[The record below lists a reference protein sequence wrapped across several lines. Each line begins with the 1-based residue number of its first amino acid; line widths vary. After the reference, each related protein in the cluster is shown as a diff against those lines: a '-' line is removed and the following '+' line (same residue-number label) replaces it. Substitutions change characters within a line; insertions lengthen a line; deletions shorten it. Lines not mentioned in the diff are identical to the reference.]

1 MKEKIMLVLG
11 LVCLVGGVI
20 VSFQI
25 FPETFKQVN
34 DVLATFLMSIAGV
47 ALGATSFGIVL
58 VSQAFFDA
66 FISDIKTNMTVS
78 KID

>member
-34 DVLATFLMSIAGV
+34 DVLATLLMSIAGV

>member
-58 VSQAFFDA
+58 VSQAFSDA
-66 FISDIKTNMTVS
+66 FISDMKENMTVS

>member
-11 LVCLVGGVI
+11 LVCLIGGVI

-25 FPETFKQVN
+25 FPETFQQVN
-34 DVLATFLMSIAGV
+34 DVLATLLMSAAGV

-66 FISDIKTNMTVS
+66 FISDIKANMTAS
-78 KID
+78 KIN

>member
-1 MKEKIMLVLG
+1 MKEKIMLALG
-11 LVCLVGGVI
+11 LMCLIGGVI

-34 DVLATFLMSIAGV
+34 DVLVTLLMSIAGV

-58 VSQAFFDA
+58 VFQAFFNA
-66 FISDIKTNMTVS
+66 FISDMRENMTTS
-78 KID
+78 KIN

>member
-11 LVCLVGGVI
+11 LMCLIGGVI

-25 FPETFKQVN
+25 FPESFKQVN
-34 DVLATFLMSIAGV
+34 DILASLLMSVAGV

-66 FISDIKTNMTVS
+66 FVSDMKSNIAPS
-78 KID
+78 KIS

>member
-11 LVCLVGGVI
+11 LVCLIGGVI

-25 FPETFKQVN
+25 FPETFQQVN
-34 DVLATFLMSIAGV
+34 DVLATLLMSVAGV

-66 FISDIKTNMTVS
+66 FISDIKANMTAS
-78 KID
+78 KIN